1 MNSETVLVLI
11 KVFLIVLIMFR
22 DEWNVAQYELL
33 ALRTN
38 IIVEFL
44 PNKIYLGDIFFTIC
58 KFVD

>member
-1 MNSETVLVLI
+1 MNSETVIVLI